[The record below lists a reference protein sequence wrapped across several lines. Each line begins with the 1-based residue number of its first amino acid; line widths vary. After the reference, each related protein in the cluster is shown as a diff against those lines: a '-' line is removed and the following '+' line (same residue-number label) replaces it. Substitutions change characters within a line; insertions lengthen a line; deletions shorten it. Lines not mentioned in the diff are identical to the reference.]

1 MQQEYPDVQPL
12 SERSTNT
19 GGATLSAEEQS
30 KLYKPNYCHISFFL
44 TATMLAAMCQNYAL
58 ACANQLT
65 DTLNYKFGWTTEQEQ
80 TWHQTLIASSNILG
94 LTIGAVSAGNLI
106 HYGRR
111 NTLLLCCLIA
121 SIGVCVAL
129 IENFWAIIVGRL
141 IQGIASGI

>member
-30 KLYKPNYCHISFFL
+30 KLYKPNYCHIFFFL